1 MQLIDKSTL
10 VEYIEYLIEK
20 NQNQEDKCFD
30 NGNHLLQCEAAE
42 RKRLL
47 QTLLGVVNEMK
58 VYEIKLIM
66 KIDNE

>member
-10 VEYIEYLIEK
+10 MEYLQNLIEK
-20 NQNQEDKCFD
+20 NQNQEYKCFE

-47 QTLLGVVNEMK
+47 QTLLGVVDEMK
-58 VYEIKLIM
+58 VYEIKLIV

>member
-10 VEYIEYLIEK
+10 MEYLQNLIEK
-20 NQNQEDKCFD
+20 NQNQEYKCFE

-58 VYEIKLIM
+58 VYEIMSIIKA
-66 KIDNE
+66 DNK

>member
-20 NQNQEDKCFD
+20 NQNQEYKCFD

-58 VYEIKLIM
+58 VYEIKLII

>member
-20 NQNQEDKCFD
+20 NQNQEYKCFD
-30 NGNHLLQCEAAE
+30 SGNRLLQCEAAE

-47 QTLLGVVNEMK
+47 QTLLGVVDEMK
-58 VYEIKLIM
+58 VYEIKLII